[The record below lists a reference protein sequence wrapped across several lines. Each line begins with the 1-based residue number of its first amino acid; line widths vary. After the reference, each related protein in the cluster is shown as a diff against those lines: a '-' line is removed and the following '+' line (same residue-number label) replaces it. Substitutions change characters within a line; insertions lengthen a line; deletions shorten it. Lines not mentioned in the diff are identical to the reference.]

1 MDNEDKRGSIV
12 KVEGKNKDISN
23 ERDIVGNVSR
33 IDNVD
38 KQIIRSKKEREN
50 KTSEIELIFQENEQN

>member
-23 ERDIVGNVSR
+23 ERDIAGNVSR

-38 KQIIRSKKEREN
+38 K
-50 KTSEIELIFQENEQN
+50 

>member
-23 ERDIVGNVSR
+23 ERDIAGNVSR

>member
-12 KVEGKNKDISN
+12 KVEGKNKEISN
-23 ERDIVGNVSR
+23 ERDIAGNVSR

-38 KQIIRSKKEREN
+38 KQITRSKKEREN
-50 KTSEIELIFQENEQN
+50 KTSEIELIFQENEQT

>member
-23 ERDIVGNVSR
+23 ERDIAGNVSR

-38 KQIIRSKKEREN
+38 KQTTRSKKEREN

>member
-1 MDNEDKRGSIV
+1 MA
-12 KVEGKNKDISN
+12 
-23 ERDIVGNVSR
+23 GNVSR

-38 KQIIRSKKEREN
+38 KQITRSKKEREN